1 MAIEKILVIDD
12 ELIIR
17 KSLEDMLRKKRYA
30 VVSAPT
36 IAEAERY
43 LAKDRFDL
51 VFTDI
56 HLPDGSGTDLLERI
70 VQLPQKP
77 LTVMITAHASVESAV
92 SCMRAGAFD
101 YVIKPFSPS
110 EIEMTLNKAEAFD
123 HVLRVNQHLSLEAS
137 GDGEMIGESV
147 PIQRV
152 RDIIRKVAPKDTTVL
167 IQGENGTG
175 KELVAR
181 EVFRNSMRASAP
193 FIKVNCAAVSETL
206 MESEFFGHEKGS
218 FTGATERREGRFELA
233 NGGTI
238 LLDEIS
244 EISPGLQAKLLR
256 VLQERE
262 FERVGGN
269 KTLKVDVRVIATT
282 NRNLLKSVEK
292 GEFREDLY
300 YRLNVL
306 QIQVPPLRDRPEDIP
321 ILADGFLNLFK
332 RKHGLHLSGFTDAAM
347 AALRAHPWPGN
358 VRELQ
363 NCIERATILTAEG
376 QPIDVPE
383 LNLQPSSF
391 RPSEKPV
398 SSGESAHHEDDRASA
413 DQPQVGQAVSLA
425 AIERRHIL
433 EVLEQAGG
441 NRTKAAQI
449 LDINVRTLRNKLQE
463 YRIES
468 ADGKD
473 EGA

>member
-1 MAIEKILVIDD
+1 
-12 ELIIR
+12 
-17 KSLEDMLRKKRYA
+17 
-30 VVSAPT
+30 
-36 IAEAERY
+36 
-43 LAKDRFDL
+43 
-51 VFTDI
+51 
-56 HLPDGSGTDLLERI
+56 
-70 VQLPQKP
+70 
-77 LTVMITAHASVESAV
+77 
-92 SCMRAGAFD
+92 
-101 YVIKPFSPS
+101 
-110 EIEMTLNKAEAFD
+110 
-123 HVLRVNQHLSLEAS
+123 
-137 GDGEMIGESV
+137 
-147 PIQRV
+147 
-152 RDIIRKVAPKDTTVL
+152 
-167 IQGENGTG
+167 
-175 KELVAR
+175 
-181 EVFRNSMRASAP
+181 
-193 FIKVNCAAVSETL
+193 
-206 MESEFFGHEKGS
+206 
-218 FTGATERREGRFELA
+218 
-233 NGGTI
+233 

-321 ILADGFLNLFK
+321 ILAEGFLNLFK
-332 RKHGLHLSGFTDAAM
+332 RKHGLHLPGFTTAAM

-363 NCIERATILTAEG
+363 NCIERATILVAEG

-383 LNLQPSSF
+383 LNLQPGSARFSERQPSSA
-391 RPSEKPV
+391 
-398 SSGESAHHEDDRASA
+398 ESAHKPDDPPNANL
-413 DQPQVGQAVSLA
+413 PQVGQTVSLA
-425 AIERRHIL
+425 SIERRHIL

-468 ADGKD
+468 SEGKE